1 MLSAHRMR
9 WKSGAKQNRPS
20 KEELADII
28 AEITIT
34 NETITVKLDLKALL
48 YGADGKGDGNWI
60 LEIPEDRDAIAMG
73 YRRGNTGLSSKK
85 LVEAFRR
92 KSNSRAG

>member
-1 MLSAHRMR
+1 MR

-34 NETITVKLDLKALL
+34 TETITVKIDLKSLL
-48 YGADGKGDGNWI
+48 YGMDGRGEGSWI
-60 LEIPEDRDAIAMG
+60 LEIPEDREAIAKG
-73 YRRGNTGLSSKK
+73 YRKGSVDLSSKK
-85 LVEAFRR
+85 LSDAFRR
-92 KSNSRAG
+92 KSNSHAE

>member
-1 MLSAHRMR
+1 M
-9 WKSGAKQNRPS
+9 
-20 KEELADII
+20 
-28 AEITIT
+28 
-34 NETITVKLDLKALL
+34 KLDLKALL

-73 YRRGNTGLSSKK
+73 YRRGNTDLSSKK